1 MLRVLKQDEKKYLRI
16 PYVLTMHKQ
25 LKKEQKDIN
34 METKGDNVQIKKLPN
49 FLEIQSDLTK

>member
-16 PYVLTMHKQ
+16 PYVLTMYKQ